1 MLNSLYLRKTAI
13 VMSLIGLGLA
23 SCKKDALIADEPAP
37 ATLSN
42 TAVETASVSATQAVS
57 LKGAT
62 LELGINGHPLGT
74 APYTSTPATKQ
85 IQLLKDMNMTWYRVD
100 VMSTSDGSITVPN
113 LWNPLQQAAAAGG
126 VKILPML
133 YPRTLD
139 YSVSET
145 ESYNRGK
152 KIGSDFAAKYGKY
165 FTYYNLA
172 NELDLKC
179 LLAGKDGRKSTDY
192 DQAKYAVIRG
202 YLRGMDEGIKS
213 QDADAKTMIDASW
226 VHYGF
231 LQMLDSD
238 GVKFDIVAYHWYSE
252 METAAAGNIYKI
264 TDITQKLSS
273 LFPNKPIWFTEIN
286 NRYKSTST
294 TYEADQTKFIS
305 NFIQKCKNNPQV
317 KVAMVYELFNEP
329 DKNELEANY
338 GIFKWTAKYTSWA
351 NKLVANTFYSAAA
364 TK

>member
-1 MLNSLYLRKTAI
+1 MQISLYFRKTAI
-13 VMSLIGLGLA
+13 VMSVVGLGLV
-23 SCKKDALIADEPAP
+23 SCKKETELTAVPAP

-42 TAVETASVSATQAVS
+42 TAVQTAAVTATQAVS
-57 LKGAT
+57 LTGST
-62 LELGINGHPLGT
+62 LEIGINGHPLGT
-74 APYTSTPATKQ
+74 APYTSTPATTQ
-85 IQLLKDMNMTWYRVD
+85 ISLLKDMNMTWYRVD

-113 LWNPLQQAAAAGG
+113 LWNPLRQAADAGG

-133 YPRTLD
+133 YPRTID
-139 YSVSET
+139 YTVSEA

-152 KIGSDFAAKYGKY
+152 KIGSDFAAKYGSY
-165 FTYYNLA
+165 FTYYNLG

-179 LLAGKDGRKSTDY
+179 LLSGKDGRKSTDY
-192 DQAKYAVIRG
+192 NQAKYQIIRG

-213 QDADAKTMIDASW
+213 KDQDAKTMIDASW

-238 GVKFDIVAYHWYSE
+238 NVKFDIVAYHWYSE
-252 METAAAGNIYKI
+252 MEGAAAKSPYYI

-273 LFPNKPIWFTEIN
+273 LFPNKPIWITELN
-286 NRYKSTST
+286 NRYKSTNT
-294 TYEADQTKFIS
+294 TYEADQNTFIS

-329 DKNELEANY
+329 DKSELEGNY
-338 GIFKWTAKYTSWA
+338 GILKWTTKYTKWT
-351 NKLVANTFYSAAA
+351 NKIIASTFYSAAA
-364 TK
+364 KK